1 MIKISTLK
9 NGIRVVTERLPR
21 VDTVSL
27 GVWVGVGSRYE
38 TQQENGISHFLEHM
52 AFKGTTTR
60 SALDIAL
67 AIENVGGYMN
77 AYTGKDMT
85 GYYVRLLKED
95 MDVGLDIIS
104 DIFQHASM
112 DAGELNTEK
121 GVIIQEINMYKD
133 QPEAVVEE
141 NFEKTAYPDQA
152 FGRSIV
158 GKTEIIQAMT
168 PRKMLEYMHRQY
180 TSDKVIVSASGA
192 VDHDDFVDKC
202 DRLFQDVNTQGGKSA
217 EPARY
222 VGGANYQTKANEQVN
237 LLLGFEGVPY
247 GAVDYWTMKVLAVIL
262 GGGMTSR
269 LFQEIREKRGLVYS
283 IHASSDSDADTGM
296 FSIYAGTGEKQTAEL
311 MPVLCDEIKKFSA
324 TLTQTEIERAKT
336 QIKARLLMQDENPSS
351 HADKNARMMLH
362 FNRVVSEREILAAVK
377 KVSVADL
384 TKCADRLFRQKPTLA
399 ALGPISHLMP
409 YEEVCARLKA

>member
-9 NGIRVVTERLPR
+9 NGARVVTEKLSR

-27 GVWVGVGSRYE
+27 GTWVGVGSRFE
-38 TQQENGISHFLEHM
+38 TESENGISHFLEHM

-67 AIENVGGYMN
+67 AVENVGGYMN

-95 MDVGLDIIS
+95 MDTGLDIIS

-112 DAGELNTEK
+112 DKKELDTEK

-141 NFEKTAYPDQA
+141 NFEKTAYPNQP
-152 FGRSIV
+152 FGRSI
-158 GKTEIIQAMT
+158 GGREEIIRDMT
-168 PRKMLEYMHRQY
+168 PEKMLEYMHRQY
-180 TSDKVIVSASGA
+180 TADRVIISASGA
-192 VDHDDFVDKC
+192 VNHDDFVAKC
-202 DRLFQDVNTQGGKSA
+202 EKLFQDVNTHPGQVP

-222 VGGANYQTKANEQVN
+222 RGGFNYEKKANEQVN

-247 GAVDYWTMKVLAVIL
+247 DSPDYWTMKVLSVIL

-269 LFQEIREKRGLVYS
+269 LFQEIREKRGLVYTV
-283 IHASSDSDADTGM
+283 HASSDSDADTGL
-296 FSIYAGTGEKQTAEL
+296 FTIYAGTGEKQVAEL
-311 MPVLCDEIKKFSA
+311 MPVLCDEIKKFSD
-324 TLTQTEIERAKT
+324 TLTQTEIDRAKT
-336 QIKARLLMQDENPSS
+336 QIKARLVMQDENPSS

-362 FNRVVSEREILAAVK
+362 FGRVVSEKEILEKIK
-377 KVSVADL
+377 KISRTDL
-384 TKCADRLFRQKPTLA
+384 SECANKLFRQKPTMA
-399 ALGPISHLMP
+399 GLGPISHLMS
-409 YEEVCARLKA
+409 YEDICQRLKD

>member
-9 NGIRVVTERLPR
+9 NGIRVITENLPR
-21 VDTVSL
+21 VKTVSL
-27 GVWVGVGSRYE
+27 GVWVGVGSRNE
-38 TQQENGISHFLEHM
+38 TREENGISHFLEHM

-95 MDVGLDIIS
+95 MATGLAIIA

-112 DAGELNTEK
+112 DPEELNTEK
-121 GVIIQEINMYKD
+121 GVIIQELNMYKD
-133 QPEAVVEE
+133 QPEAVVEQ
-141 NFEKTAYPDQA
+141 NFNLTAYPDQP
-152 FGRSIV
+152 FGRDIGGDAAV
-158 GKTEIIQAMT
+158 IQGMT
-168 PRKMLEYMHRQY
+168 PEKMLEYMHRQY
-180 TSDKVIVSASGA
+180 TADRVVISASGA
-192 VDHDDFVDKC
+192 VNHDDFVAEC
-202 DRLFQDVNTQGGKSA
+202 DRLFRDVNTHSA
-217 EPARY
+217 QATEPAHY
-222 VGGANYQTKANEQVN
+222 VGGASYETKANEQVN

-247 GAVDYWTMKVLAVIL
+247 EAKDYWTMKVLAVVL

-283 IHASSDSDADTGM
+283 IHASADSDADTGM
-296 FSIYAGTGEKQTAEL
+296 FSIYAGTGEKQVAEL
-311 MPVLCDEIKKFSA
+311 MPVLCDEIKKFA
-324 TLTQTEIERAKT
+324 GTLTQTELERAQT

-362 FNRVVSEREILAAVK
+362 FNRVVAEREILSAVK

-384 TKCADRLFRQKPTLA
+384 AQCADKLFRQKPTLA

-409 YEEVCARLKA
+409 YGEVCQRLKD

>member
-1 MIKISTLK
+1 MIKISVLK
-9 NGIRVVTERLPR
+9 NGIHVVTEKLPH
-21 VDTVSL
+21 VNTVAL
-27 GVWVGVGSRYE
+27 GTWVGVGSRYE
-38 TQQENGISHFLEHM
+38 TESENGISHFLEHM

-95 MDVGLDIIS
+95 LDTGLDIIS

-141 NFEKTAYPDQA
+141 NFERTAYPNQP
-152 FGRSIV
+152 FGRSIA
-158 GKTEIIQAMT
+158 GTAEIIQAMT
-168 PRKMLEYMHRQY
+168 PKKMLEYMHRQY
-180 TSDKVIVSASGA
+180 TSDRVIISASGA
-192 VDHDDFVDKC
+192 IDHDDFVAKC
-202 DRLFQDVNTQGGKSA
+202 EKLFMDVNSHKGQVA
-217 EPARY
+217 EPACY
-222 VGGANYQTKANEQVN
+222 QGGFSYEAKAHEQVN

-247 GAVDYWTMKVLAVIL
+247 GADNYWTMKVLAVIL

-269 LFQEIREKRGLVYS
+269 LFQEIREKRGLVYTV
-283 IHASSDSDADTGM
+283 HASSDSDADTGM
-296 FSIYAGTGEKQTAEL
+296 FSIYAGTGEKQVAEL
-311 MPVLCDEIKKFSA
+311 MPVLCDEIKKFST
-324 TLTQTEIERAKT
+324 TLTTTEIDRAKT
-336 QIKARLLMQDENPSS
+336 QIKARLLMQNENPST
-351 HADKNARMMLH
+351 HADKNAQMMLH
-362 FNRVVSEREILAAVK
+362 FGRVVSEREILSAVK
-377 KVSVADL
+377 KVSMSDLAD
-384 TKCADRLFRQKPTLA
+384 CANALFNQKPTVA

-409 YEEVCARLKA
+409 YEDICTRLKG

>member
-1 MIKISTLK
+1 MIKITTLK
-9 NGIRVVTERLPR
+9 NGARVVTEKLSH

-27 GVWVGVGSRYE
+27 GTWVGVGSRFE
-38 TQQENGISHFLEHM
+38 TESENGISHFLEHM

-77 AYTGKDMT
+77 AFTGKDMT

-95 MDVGLDIIS
+95 MDTGLDIIS

-112 DAGELNTEK
+112 DKKELDTEK

-141 NFEKTAYPDQA
+141 NFEKTAYPNQP
-152 FGRSIV
+152 FGRSIG
-158 GKTEIIQAMT
+158 GKEEIIRDMT
-168 PRKMLEYMHRQY
+168 SQKMLEYMHRQY
-180 TSDKVIVSASGA
+180 TSDRVIISASGA
-192 VDHDDFVDKC
+192 VDHDAFVEKC
-202 DRLFQDVNTQGGKSA
+202 ERLYGDLNTHAGKAA
-217 EPARY
+217 EPAHY
-222 VGGANYQTKANEQVN
+222 VGGFSYEKTAHEQVN

-247 GAVDYWTMKVLAVIL
+247 GAQNYWTMKVLAVIL

-269 LFQEIREKRGLVYS
+269 LFQEIREKRGLVYTV
-283 IHASSDSDADTGM
+283 HASSESDADTGM
-296 FSIYAGTGEKQTAEL
+296 FSIYAGTGEKQVAEL

-324 TLTQTEIERAKT
+324 TLTQTEIDRAKT
-336 QIKARLLMQDENPSS
+336 QIKARLVMQDENPSS

-362 FNRVVSEREILAAVK
+362 FGRVMSAKEILSEIK
-377 KVSVADL
+377 KVSMADL
-384 TKCADRLFRQKPTLA
+384 SECAENLFRQRPTVA
-399 ALGPISHLMP
+399 GLGPISHLMP
-409 YEEVCARLKA
+409 YEEICGRLKG